1 MNKSHG
7 MWLNACRG
15 RFQLSEIE
23 QTIDLVKSTS
33 LSYHD
38 RKILNRFPGG
48 ILSLISTHQ
57 ISLESIK
64 NAVDQHV

>member
-1 MNKSHG
+1 MNTSHG
-7 MWLNACRG
+7 MWLNACSG
-15 RFQLSEIE
+15 HFQLSKVE

-38 RKILNRFPGG
+38 HKILNGFPGG
-48 ILSLISTHQ
+48 IISLISTHQ

-64 NAVDQHV
+64 NVVDQHV

>member
-1 MNKSHG
+1 

-38 RKILNRFPGG
+38 YKFLNCFPGG
-48 ILSLISTHQ
+48 IISLISTHQ

>member
-1 MNKSHG
+1 MLAGSH
-7 MWLNACRG
+7 
-15 RFQLSEIE
+15 FQLSEIE

-38 RKILNRFPGG
+38 RKILNRFQS

-64 NAVDQHV
+64 R